1 METSRDDFVIA
12 IRSAFLKKGTQ
23 QRFSL
28 LGLIFFSIIFL
39 ILGSLNFKAISYI
52 KIGINEIVY
61 RSSFIVSGPEKFI
74 KNNYL
79 IVQNHFNLYEEIEKN
94 KLELTNLRSKNLL
107 NDFIVL
113 ENKRLKNIVDDYLVK
128 SDAII
133 AKVLSDKGSPFLK
146 SIIVNRGS
154 KNNIKLGMAVMD
166 GEYLVGKIIEVN
178 YSTARALLLSDLN
191 SKIPV
196 IVEPKAVFSILSG
209 TGKDYGTIQYSKR
222 FEDIKDKSV
231 IYTSGAGNLFK
242 AGIPVGRIKKKEFN
256 EINDGKISY
265 KNKVEFFSDFSQIRF
280 VKIFSFIGNEG
291 DDWAKK

>member
-94 KLELTNLRSKNLL
+94 KLELTNLRSKDLL

-154 KNNIKLGMAVMD
+154 KDNIRLGMAVMD

-256 EINDGKISY
+256 EIKDGKISY
-265 KNKVEFFSDFSQIRF
+265 ENKVEFFSDFSQLRF

-291 DDWAKK
+291 DD